1 MPRTGEDYATPTLF
15 TALHCTQLSHHQP
28 STYKVYRLSNNTM
41 ASTPITASTSSNFEA
56 IINGALTKYAS
67 QTGHDL
73 RNHPL
78 ASEIDRCDSAES
90 ILVIFQEQAK
100 AFHEFRNDDPKL
112 IKYLQPVVSGLY
124 ILSASP
130 ALSTSVSLV
139 SPSNFFCYL
148 TVFSMVSSCRCFPQR
163 RQFFPGSVSF
173 YPYVPSTLSP
183 LALLIT
189 GITRRP
195 SPLGQAMTPL
205 SRSLNASKTLLGG
218 S

>member
-1 MPRTGEDYATPTLF
+1 VKTFYANWEHADATDRSGLCYSHWLPRASAEAS
-15 TALHCTQLSHHQP
+15 LHCTQLSHHQP
-28 STYKVYRLSNNTM
+28 SIYKVHRLSHNTM

-112 IKYLQPVVSGLY
+112 IKCLQPVVSGLY

-130 ALSTSVSLV
+130 ALSTGVSLV
-139 SPSNFFCYL
+139 SPSNSFCSL
-148 TVFSMVSSCRCFPQR
+148 TVFSNGVVM
-163 RQFFPGSVSF
+163 
-173 YPYVPSTLSP
+173 
-183 LALLIT
+183 
-189 GITRRP
+189 
-195 SPLGQAMTPL
+195 
-205 SRSLNASKTLLGG
+205 
-218 S
+218 